1 MSIKSRLILPTL
13 MFTAAMLAVL
23 ATCFISLALQ
33 PSSRFAPDERIGTS
47 GPVTVLAINTR
58 AAVET
63 LDVALPTAAS
73 RNTDR

>member
-23 ATCFISLALQ
+23 ATCFLSLALQ
-33 PSSRFAPDERIGTS
+33 PSSRFAPDERVGAA
-47 GPVTVLAINTR
+47 GPNTVLAINTR
-58 AAVET
+58 AATET
-63 LDVALPTAAS
+63 LDFALPARAD